1 MEDTTKEEIMEDGIF
16 EGQEEITDI
25 RDSRIL
31 LIDADTIA
39 FIACLNN
46 QIEHMDICDLNA
58 AYAEVDMKIDYI
70 KSATTLRNVELHLTG
85 GRESFRY
92 ALYSGYKAK
101 RELATIPKG
110 LAEVKNY
117 MEKQYGATIHTNIEA
132 DDYVVYAKTANPDK
146 YLLVAIDK
154 DVLYSCVGTHYNYH
168 FSKSGEMT
176 VDSTTAYNW
185 SLYQT
190 VMGDSTD
197 NIKGVKGYG
206 EVKATKFIES
216 LKEDLIMDKL
226 GKILGLYKGD
236 EQEMVLNYNLV
247 SCHLYDGEKVNLVN
261 SLEQIVESE
270 IKKIHRLDKGML
282 IW

>member
-1 MEDTTKEEIMEDGIF
+1 MEDNIF
-16 EGQEEITDI
+16 EVQEADLVDI

-46 QIEHMDICDLNA
+46 QIECMSICDLTA
-58 AYAEVDMKIDYI
+58 AYAEVDMKLDYI
-70 KSATTLRNVELHLTG
+70 KNATLLRKVELHLTG
-85 GRESFRY
+85 GKDSFRY
-92 ALYSGYKAK
+92 SIYPEYKAK
-101 RELATIPKG
+101 REFATIPKG
-110 LAEVKNY
+110 LAEVKEY
-117 MEKQYGATIHTNIEA
+117 MVKQYGATIHTSIEA
-132 DDYVVYAKTANPDK
+132 DDYVVYAKTAYPDK

-168 FSKSGEMT
+168 FLKSGEVI
-176 VDSTTAYNW
+176 VDAATAYNW

-190 VMGDSTD
+190 IMGDATD
-197 NIKGVKGYG
+197 NIKGVRGYG

-216 LKEDLIMDKL
+216 LKEDLIVDKL
-226 GKILGLYKGD
+226 SKILGLYKGD

-247 SCHLYDGEKVNLVN
+247 SCHLYDGEKVNLVT
-261 SLEQIVESE
+261 SITDIIESE
-270 IKKIHRLDKGML
+270 LKKIHRLDRGML